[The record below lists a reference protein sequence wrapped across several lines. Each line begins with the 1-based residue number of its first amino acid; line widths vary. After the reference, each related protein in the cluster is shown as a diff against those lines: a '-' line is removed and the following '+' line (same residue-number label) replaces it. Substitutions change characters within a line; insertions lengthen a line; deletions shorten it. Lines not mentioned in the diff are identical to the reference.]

1 MSTYSSD
8 RRSLLKIFGAIGA
21 TCAYPFTSDELYG
34 QTAAPLP
41 ETAPRFFNKADFAVI
56 SRLAGLIIPETD
68 SAGAV
73 RAGAPQYIDMVVAR
87 NAEQQ
92 ALVADGLHWLAARK
106 FMQLDEAAQYALLE
120 PLCEAAD
127 AGDLRARNVQFFAL
141 IKSLTADGYYTSRS
155 GLIDELGYQGNTA
168 RPGFP
173 ACHEH

>member
-21 TCAYPFTSDELYG
+21 TCAYPFASDELYG

-41 ETAPRFFNKADFAVI
+41 EIAPRFFNKADFAVI

-68 SAGAV
+68 SSGAV
-73 RAGAPQYIDMVVAR
+73 RAGVPEYIDMVVAR

-92 ALVADGLHWLAARK
+92 ALVADGLHWLAARN
-106 FMQLDEAAQYALLE
+106 FMQLDEAAQCELLQ

-127 AGDLRARNVQFFAL
+127 SGELRARNVQFFAF
-141 IKSLTADGYYTSRS
+141 IKRLTADGYYTSRT
-155 GLIDELGYQGNTA
+155 GLMDELGYKGNTPHA
-168 RPGFP
+168 GFP
-173 ACHEH
+173 ECREH